1 MDRVAEALL
10 RTAATGESA
19 GAKELRSMVEAGD
32 FGPEMVPGHVEE
44 VQGELFDDRA
54 ERAERGAGEWTEA
67 DLQVLGERVRD
78 YLRKVAARAVA
89 AFVVGGVERGDAKLY
104 VSEDL
109 AQVARETWTAPK
121 GKGRT

>member
-1 MDRVAEALL
+1 MGQQQPGGL
-10 RTAATGESA
+10 
-19 GAKELRSMVEAGD
+19 
-32 FGPEMVPGHVEE
+32 PEFETVPGHVEE
-44 VQGELFDDRA
+44 EQGELFDDRI
-54 ERAERGAGEWTEA
+54 ERAERGYGAKWTEA

-89 AFVVGGVERGDAKLY
+89 AFVVGGIERDDAKLY

-121 GKGRT
+121 PREGRRRPGHAGG